1 MGLLEIFRGEKP
13 EAPAI
18 GLSEVYDASIKD
30 LPDSR
35 IPAHDQALAKAI
47 QDYVTDENANVKYN
61 QIFRFEE
68 ARHREPDFYLSYY
81 WIATYNMDRK
91 NYQQAIEVLKD
102 GIAKSLVKSPLCR
115 RLAECYFWSGDVE
128 RAIYWFCTA
137 IMAGDQTDYN
147 VYLYLGYIFEAY
159 GLKKASYWARR
170 RGRGISYQMTY
181 VAIEYMK
188 RDIDRITDMVNRHKN
203 EHSRRMLEAFYP
215 FAKKTLGY
223 L

>member
-1 MGLLEIFRGEKP
+1 MGLLEVFKGDKP

-18 GLSEVYDASIKD
+18 DLREVYDATIKD
-30 LPDSR
+30 LPDPRFPS
-35 IPAHDQALAKAI
+35 HDQALAKAI
-47 QDYVTDENANVKYN
+47 QDYLAEDNVRKSE
-61 QIFRFEE
+61 IFRFEE
-68 ARHREPDFYLSYY
+68 ARHREPDFYLAYY
-81 WIATYNMDRK
+81 WIATYHMGMK

-102 GIAKSLVKSPLCR
+102 GIAKSLIKSPLCR

-181 VAIEYMK
+181 VAMEYMK
-188 RDIDRITDMVNRHKN
+188 RDIDRITEMVNRHKN

-215 FAKKTLGY
+215 FAKKTLGH